1 MTPQAPDRPGAAGGN
16 IFPPELAARAR
27 RLRLLLFDVD
37 GVLTDGTILLDAEGR
52 ESKRFSIRDGTALVW
67 ARQAGLLTGV
77 LSARTA
83 AATAER
89 ARQLGMA
96 IVRQQATDKAAAFAE
111 ILAEH
116 ALAADDVAYMGDDLM
131 DLPVLSLAGVSAA
144 PADAADAVRARVHFV
159 SRLPGGGGAVREF
172 IEGVLHAQDRWTD
185 IAARYGLDLPTTP
198 ESSAN
203 QQTTPQ
209 SSAVQESR

>member
-1 MTPQAPDRPGAAGGN
+1 LTPLAPDRAGAAGPA
-16 IFPPELAARAR
+16 FAPELAARAR

-37 GVLTDGTILLDAEGR
+37 GVLTDGAILLDAEGR

-96 IVRQQATDKAAAFAE
+96 IVRQQAADKAAAFAE
-111 ILAEH
+111 ILAEQG
-116 ALAADDVAYMGDDLM
+116 LDADDVAYMGDDLM
-131 DLPVLSLAGVSAA
+131 DLPVLRLAGVSAA
-144 PADAADAVRARVHFV
+144 PADAADEVRARVHFV
-159 SRLPGGGGAVREF
+159 SRHAGGAGAVREF
-172 IEGVLHAQDRWTD
+172 IEGVLHAQDRWAA
-185 IAARYGLDLPTTP
+185 IAERYGI
-198 ESSAN
+198 EAG
-203 QQTTPQ
+203 
-209 SSAVQESR
+209 ASRAEAPGTGAKADR

>member
-1 MTPQAPDRPGAAGGN
+1 MTPVAPHRPGGADPV
-16 IFPPELAARAR
+16 FPPELAARAR

-116 ALAADDVAYMGDDLM
+116 GLAADEVAYMGDDLM
-131 DLPVLSLAGVSAA
+131 DLPVLRRAGLSAA
-144 PADAADAVRARVHFV
+144 PADAAEAVRHRVHFV
-159 SRLPGGGGAVREF
+159 SRLPGGAGAVREL
-172 IEGVLHAQDRWTD
+172 IEGVLRAQDRWAA
-185 IAARYGLDLPTTP
+185 IAARYGLEP
-198 ESSAN
+198 
-203 QQTTPQ
+203 TPQ
-209 SSAVQESR
+209 SSPVQEAR

>member
-1 MTPQAPDRPGAAGGN
+1 MTPRAPDRAGAADGVT
-16 IFPPELAARAR
+16 FPADLADRAR

-83 AATAER
+83 AATTER

-96 IVRQQATDKAAAFAE
+96 VVRQQATDKAAAFAE

-116 ALAADDVAYMGDDLM
+116 GLTAAETAYMGDDLM

-159 SRLPGGGGAVREF
+159 SRQPGGAGAVREF
-172 IEGVLHAQDRWTD
+172 VEGVLHAQDRW
-185 IAARYGLDLPTTP
+185 AAIVERYGIGAD
-198 ESSAN
+198 A
-203 QQTTPQ
+203 
-209 SSAVQESR
+209 SRAEDPASGAKAER

>member
-1 MTPQAPDRPGAAGGN
+1 LTARSADRPEPLEAA
-16 IFPPELAARAR
+16 FPPAVADRAR

-52 ESKRFSIRDGTALVW
+52 ESKRFHIRDGTALVW

-89 ARQLGMA
+89 ARQLGIH

-111 ILAEH
+111 ILAEQG
-116 ALAADDVAYMGDDLM
+116 LAAEEVAFMGDDLM
-131 DLPVLSLAGVSAA
+131 DLPVLRQVGLAAA
-144 PADAADAVRARVHFV
+144 PADAVADVRARVHV
-159 SRLPGGGGAVREF
+159 VTPHPGGAGAVRDL
-172 IEGVLHAQDRWTD
+172 IEGVLRAQGRWTA
-185 IAARYGLDLPTTP
+185 IAARYLDAEAAP
-198 ESSAN
+198 EPEAG
-203 QQTTPQ
+203 
-209 SSAVQESR
+209 R

>member
-1 MTPQAPDRPGAAGGN
+1 MTPVAPERPGAAGPA
-16 IFPPELAARAR
+16 FPPELAARAR

-83 AATAER
+83 AATTER

-96 IVRQQATDKAAAFAE
+96 VVRQQATDKAAAFAE
-111 ILAEH
+111 ILAEQG
-116 ALAADDVAYMGDDLM
+116 LAADDVAYMGDDLM
-131 DLPVLSLAGVSAA
+131 DLPVLRLAGVSAA
-144 PADAADAVRARVHFV
+144 PADAADAVRASVHFV
-159 SRLPGGGGAVREF
+159 SRQPCGGGAVREF
-172 IEGVLHAQDRWTD
+172 IEGVLHAQDRWAA
-185 IAARYGLDLPTTP
+185 IAERYGIITTP
-198 ESSAN
+198 ESSPN
-203 QQTTPQ
+203 QETTPE
-209 SSAVQESR
+209 SSPVQEAR

>member
-1 MTPQAPDRPGAAGGN
+1 MSDLDTRGAA
-16 IFPPELAARAR
+16 I
-27 RLRLLLFDVD
+27 RLLVLDVD

-111 ILAEH
+111 ILAEQG
-116 ALAADDVAYMGDDLM
+116 LAADDVAYMGDDLM
-131 DLPVLSLAGVSAA
+131 DLPVLRQAGLSAA
-144 PADAADAVRARVHFV
+144 PADAAEAVRARVHFV
-159 SRLPGGGGAVREF
+159 SRLPGGAGAVREL
-172 IEGVLHAQDRWTD
+172 IEGILAAQGHWPD
-185 IAARYGLDLPTTP
+185 IAARYGLGSPGDG
-198 ESSAN
+198 
-203 QQTTPQ
+203 
-209 SSAVQESR
+209 R

>member
-111 ILAEH
+111 ILAEQG
-116 ALAADDVAYMGDDLM
+116 LAADDVAYMGDDLM
-131 DLPVLSLAGVSAA
+131 DLPVLRVAGISAA

-172 IEGVLHAQDRWTD
+172 IEGVLHAQDRWTP
-185 IAARYGLDLPTTP
+185 IAARYGLDLQTTP

-203 QQTTPQ
+203 QETTPV
-209 SSAVQESR
+209 SPAVQESR

>member
-1 MTPQAPDRPGAAGGN
+1 LTPVAPARPGAAGPP
-16 IFPPELAARAR
+16 FAPELAARAR

-83 AATAER
+83 AATTER

-96 IVRQQATDKAAAFAE
+96 VVRQQATDKAAAFAE

-116 ALAADDVAYMGDDLM
+116 GLAADDVAYMGDDLM
-131 DLPVLSLAGVSAA
+131 DLPVLRLAGVSAA

-159 SRLPGGGGAVREF
+159 SRHPGGAGAVREF
-172 IEGVLHAQDRWTD
+172 IEGVLHAQGRWTA
-185 IAARYGLDLPTTP
+185 IAERYLPA
-198 ESSAN
+198 EAAGADASSAK
-203 QQTTPQ
+203 
-209 SSAVQESR
+209 AGGVDQEAR

>member
-1 MTPQAPDRPGAAGGN
+1 LRPVAPDRPGPSAPGFA
-16 IFPPELAARAR
+16 PDLAARAR

-83 AATAER
+83 AATTAR
-89 ARQLGMA
+89 ARQLGMT

-111 ILAEH
+111 ILAEQGLS
-116 ALAADDVAYMGDDLM
+116 AEDVAYMGDDLM
-131 DLPVLSLAGVSAA
+131 DLPVLRLAGVSAA
-144 PADAADAVRARVHFV
+144 PSDAAELVRARVHFV
-159 SRLPGGGGAVREF
+159 SRQPGGGGAVREF
-172 IEGVLHAQDRWTD
+172 VEGVLHAQDRWPAIEARYLSGEPGIADGPGAT
-185 IAARYGLDLPTTP
+185 AARLDVDAR
-198 ESSAN
+198 EA
-203 QQTTPQ
+203 
-209 SSAVQESR
+209 R

>member
-1 MTPQAPDRPGAAGGN
+1 LTSVAPDRPGAASQP
-16 IFPPELAARAR
+16 FPAELAGRAQR
-27 RLRLLLFDVD
+27 VRLLLFDVD

-83 AATAER
+83 AATTER

-96 IVRQQATDKAAAFAE
+96 IVRQQAGDKAAAFTE

-116 ALAADDVAYMGDDLM
+116 GLAAADVAYMGDDLM
-131 DLPVLSLAGVSAA
+131 DLPVLRLAGLSAA
-144 PADAADAVRARVHFV
+144 PADAAEAVRARVHFV
-159 SRLPGGGGAVREF
+159 SRLPGGSGAAREL
-172 IEGVLHAQDRWTD
+172 IEGVLRAQGLWPA
-185 IAARYGLDLPTTP
+185 IAARYGLD
-198 ESSAN
+198 EA
-203 QQTTPQ
+203 
-209 SSAVQESR
+209 ER

>member
-1 MTPQAPDRPGAAGGN
+1 VSAGQSSSPGSRLGDPTT
-16 IFPPELAARAR
+16 IETLARG
-27 RLRLLLFDVD
+27 LRLLLFDVD

-96 IVRQQATDKAAAFAE
+96 VVRQQATDKAAAFAE
-111 ILAEH
+111 ILAEQG
-116 ALAADDVAYMGDDLM
+116 LAAEDVAYMGDDLM
-131 DLPVLSLAGVSAA
+131 DLPVLRLAGFSAA
-144 PADAADAVRARVHFV
+144 PADAADPVRARVHFV
-159 SRLPGGGGAVREF
+159 SRLPGGAGAAREM
-172 IEGVLHAQDRWTD
+172 IEGILQAQDRWAA
-185 IAARYGLDLPTTP
+185 IAGRYGL
-198 ESSAN
+198 ESG
-203 QQTTPQ
+203 PGG
-209 SSAVQESR
+209 EGR